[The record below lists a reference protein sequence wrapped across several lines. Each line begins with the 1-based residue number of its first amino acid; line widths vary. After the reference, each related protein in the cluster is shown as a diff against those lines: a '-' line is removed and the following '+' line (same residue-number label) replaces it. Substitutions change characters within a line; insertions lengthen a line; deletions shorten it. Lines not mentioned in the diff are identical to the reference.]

1 MGQLKNGNLVGNVV
15 IELVDLFVVLFV
27 LHNKQSDLM
36 VYEPS
41 QDDS

>member
-1 MGQLKNGNLVGNVV
+1 MGQLKNGNLLGNVV

-27 LHNKQSDLM
+27 LHNKQSDFM